1 MTASIRSATTILST
15 VLVSL
20 VSTAALA
27 HPNATPR
34 RSFGEPMRLHLAEVE
49 IVNTQ
54 PAGTPPA
61 AQPAAPVA
69 AAPVAAAPVAETH
82 TRKDVVH
89 HKDQNYMSTIAVS
102 ALMGALAGAL
112 VGGSL
117 YYLADDQTH
126 AQRIGYWAAGGVLV
140 GTGVGLVQLMVQ
152 EGDHATAS
160 RVHLPT
166 DPAPTFRLALLN
178 QKF

>member
-1 MTASIRSATTILST
+1 MTASIRSATIILST

-20 VSTAALA
+20 VSTAAWA

-54 PAGTPPA
+54 PGGTPPA
-61 AQPAAPVA
+61 AQPTPVA
-69 AAPVAAAPVAETH
+69 AAPVAAAPVVETP

-160 RVHLPT
+160 RAHLST

>member
-15 VLVSL
+15 VVLSL
-20 VSTAALA
+20 VSTVALA
-27 HPNATPR
+27 NPNATPR

-49 IVNTQ
+49 IVNQQ
-54 PAGTPPA
+54 PTGTPPA
-61 AQPAAPVA
+61 AQAAPVA
-69 AAPVAAAPVAETH
+69 AAPVAAAPVAPTSSRTE
-82 TRKDVVH
+82 VVH

-117 YYLADDQTH
+117 YYLADDQNH
-126 AQRIGYWAAGGVLV
+126 AARIGYWAAGGVLV

-160 RVHLPT
+160 RGHLPS

-178 QKF
+178 QRF